1 MLLVQKVKLV
11 SSVNEVLMALMV
23 MPALLVFEV
32 KMVA

>member
-11 SSVNEVLMALMV
+11 SSVNEVLMELTV
-23 MPALLVFEV
+23 MPALLVCEV

>member
-11 SSVNEVLMALMV
+11 SSVNEVLMALTV
-23 MPALLVFEV
+23 MPVLLVFEV